1 MTLPSSPPIYRS
13 WTELVAPI
21 RFGEGLASHAW
32 ATGTW
37 RVYALQTALRAVGR
51 DTEPDGAFGEHTK
64 QQVTSF
70 QANNGLT
77 PDGIAGQLTQRAL
90 VKKAANRLHDT
101 HFGRVPEG
109 MMLGLAIKETSGFVG
124 ATNDFDPSASDLGCD
139 CGVIQRRVKGPP
151 YSMSTL
157 LLAFDVAEA
166 LIWGATDDGGGDPG
180 KAKGY
185 LPRYDRLTKAQPGMS
200 ELTKRKAVIIAHN
213 APFLYEQFVDIGRL
227 KTPNQLAS
235 WTLKP
240 GGGHYTHAEW
250 LEVYASEVL
259 SFVTG

>member
-21 RFGEGLASHAW
+21 RFGEGLSSHGW
-32 ATGTW
+32 ETGTW
-37 RVYALQTALRAVGR
+37 RVYALQTGLKAVGR
-51 DTEPDGAFGEHTK
+51 DTVPDGMFGEYTK
-64 QQVTSF
+64 KQVIGF

-77 PDGIAGQLTQRAL
+77 ADGIAGQLTQRAL
-90 VKKAANRLHDT
+90 VKKAATRLRDM
-101 HFGRVPEG
+101 FYPRVPEG
-109 MMLGLAIKETSGFVG
+109 MMFGIAIKETSGFVG
-124 ATNDFDPSASDLGCD
+124 ATNDFDPSLSDLGCD

-151 YSMSTL
+151 YSMETL
-157 LLAFDVAEA
+157 LLAFDVAQA
-166 LIWGATDDGGGDPG
+166 LIWGAVDDGGGDPG
-180 KAKGY
+180 KMKGY
-185 LPRYDRLTKAQPGMS
+185 LPRYDRLTRAQPTLS

-213 APFLYEQFVDIGRL
+213 APFMYEQFVDHGRL
-227 KTPNQLAS
+227 TTPNALAK

-250 LEVYASEVL
+250 LEVYTSEVL